1 MVRFLRVIIMASGL
15 SRRFGT
21 NKLFAPVNGQP
32 MYCSVLN
39 NVSTFFK
46 NHPDAG
52 IGIVV
57 SAYEE
62 ILREADQLGLTAID
76 NANPEEGQANSIK
89 IGLAWPLKDD
99 FVKHEAAVFLTAD
112 QPWLRPETLSDFML
126 AARSTPAGFLCA
138 SAKEVSGSP
147 VSFDQKY
154 YPELF
159 DLTGDGGGKAV
170 MKRHLEDVDYFDI
183 NSNELRDV
191 DVPQDIV

>member
-1 MVRFLRVIIMASGL
+1 MRFLRVIIMASGL

-21 NKLFAPVNGQP
+21 NKLFASVNGQP
-32 MYCSVLN
+32 MYCSVLH
-39 NVSTFFK
+39 NVSAFFK

-52 IGIVV
+52 IGMVV

-62 ILREADQLGLTAID
+62 ILQEADQLGLTAVY

-89 IGLAWPLKDD
+89 IGLAFPLKDE

-112 QPWLRPETLSDFML
+112 QPWLRPETLSDFMM
-126 AARSTPAGFLCA
+126 AARTTPAGFLCA
-138 SAKEVSGSP
+138 AAKDVSGSP

-159 DLTGDGGGKAV
+159 DLRGDCGGKAV
-170 MKRHLEDVDYFDI
+170 MKKYLEDVVYFDI

-191 DVPQDIV
+191 DVPNDIV